1 MTHSRK
7 LASSISTCR
16 RRRIACGRRSRRRRT
31 EEAIMYAFEYQ
42 RANSVAE
49 AAAAVAKTGGKLLAG
64 GQSLVVAMR
73 LRLANPGAV
82 IDLSGISELK
92 GIRKEGD
99 AVVVGATTTHAEVAS
114 SSVVKQTIPALAAL
128 AESIGDR
135 QVRN

>member
-1 MTHSRK
+1 
-7 LASSISTCR
+7 ASSTSTCR
-16 RRRIACGRRSRRRRT
+16 PHRIACGSRYRQRSRRRRT

-114 SSVVKQTIPALAAL
+114 SSVVKQTIPAL
-128 AESIGDR
+128 
-135 QVRN
+135 